1 MMPTTG
7 DVAGD
12 DRGPAFRIQ
21 AAVAQILSAGGAVA
35 GAGFLIGADVV
46 ITCAHV
52 VRAAGYGP
60 GSNVSLTFPHAAGV
74 SSVEGQV
81 LVEPWRAPDAN
92 DVAVLRL
99 RAPVGVS
106 PLPLGSS
113 AGCRGHRVRSFGFP
127 DQAPPGG
134 HFGYGMGGDLLPAPG
149 ADNGGGGLL
158 QLTEANDLTQGFS
171 GGPVVDEVTGLAVG
185 MVTAITAPDGYQRGQ
200 GIAYATPANVLR
212 EAWPAL
218 VEHDRSPYRGLEPF
232 TAEHAAEFHGRD
244 RAVEAVLSALAG
256 HGRALLLLGPSGS
269 GKSSLVQAGVL
280 PALSGGRLPGSDRWT
295 TVLVPRPGQDLGV
308 ELERHGLPGAAT
320 EGFVAAV
327 RRLSTARPGGGSER
341 IVLVIDQFE
350 EALTRPSASAL
361 DEVRE
366 LIDCDVPVSVMLVM
380 RDDFYSQLAAR
391 SPQLLEVLTPG
402 LVNIPATL
410 SPQDLQAIVV
420 RPAHEAGASFEAGLA
435 ERIIADVLAAD
446 PQGTAARRAS
456 VTLLAP
462 LELALDRLWERRV
475 DGRLTHTAYERIGE
489 ITGSLATWCNAAITQ
504 LPESHRAT
512 ARRIL
517 TALVRPA
524 DPDRHIP
531 ATRQQVPLNVLRELA
546 ADTSGTAPDIPSAE
560 EITDAVLASLTRHR
574 IVTTAARDPGP
585 PPTEVV
591 AELVHD
597 TLARD
602 WAELRDWVEQDRRFQ
617 TWLHRAEEQRTR
629 WTDRQHSDDLLHGT
643 DLAEGLDWSRQR
655 RIPSATAAFLA
666 ASRRR
671 QQAAVRRTRRLNA
684 VLAGL
689 LVAALALTGFA
700 FVQRRSAQVQQ
711 EVATARLLVSQA
723 EAARASDPRLA
734 LQLGIAAERIHSDS
748 QTRASLVETLTGTRY
763 AGTAS
768 GFSDD
773 VGAVAFSRNGILAT
787 ASSVRTTETASP
799 HVSTGP
805 NNNQGSDGSS
815 GRDESSETPSVTT
828 VTTTVI
834 TLWSLSDT
842 APPRRLSSRVHVDN
856 INSHLMV
863 FSPDGRFLLTAYDNG
878 SQVAVWDVSDP
889 AKPTLHTSWEA
900 IKGDDARSLAYS
912 PDGKILAVGSDSHDR
927 IALWDVSDPDRIR
940 PISAPFGAGT
950 RQMDSMAF
958 SSNGVLATGSDNS
971 VVLWDV
977 TAPARP
983 HRLGSP
989 LTGRSPVVF
998 APGRQLLAT
1007 RDKDPKSKNQN
1018 AFVLWDVSRPAAPK
1032 RLAER
1037 MTGNNAALAFSPKGD
1052 LAATA
1057 RFDGTT
1063 VLWDLTH
1070 PARPVTSGS
1079 PLTGH
1084 TDFVLSVAFSP
1095 DGRTLA
1101 TGSTDRTAMLWNL
1114 ADPGQPL
1121 PRGKTVA
1128 GAQSLAFRAGARA
1141 LASGAEDGSVV
1152 LWDMSDP
1159 ARPVKERTSVP
1170 GQASTLSPDGQSL
1183 AVYDHGTTTVWDISD
1198 ADHPVRR
1205 GPALPGSGSPALF
1218 SPDSRMLITGNKDK
1232 SMLWDL
1238 SKPAHPALRSKDL
1251 PAIIVLVATFSPDS
1265 HTLAISSIYDPDA
1278 EVALWNVSDPAHPAA
1293 RPRPLPAGDAAD
1305 VTAAAFS
1312 PDGRTLAVGRSDGT
1326 IILADVSQP
1335 DKPVRV
1341 GQPMAGPSDPNGN
1354 AAALS
1359 VTVAVIGM
1367 AFSGDGRT
1375 LATTNLTK
1383 TLLLWD
1389 VTDASNPHQ
1398 LAAPLPMPGQQVS
1411 GVEFSPDGKGL
1422 ATISFEGRAALW
1434 DLTGGTDLLDHAAA
1448 HACAI
1453 TGSGLDHA
1461 AWSRY
1466 VHALSYRPTCAS

>member
-1 MMPTTG
+1 MPQTG
-7 DVAGD
+7 DGG

-21 AAVAQILSAGGAVA
+21 AAVAQILTADGAVA
-35 GAGFLIGADVV
+35 GAGFLIAADVV

-52 VRAAGYGP
+52 VRAAGHGP
-60 GSNVSLTFPHAAGV
+60 GVGVSLAFPRAAGAP
-74 SSVEGQV
+74 SVEGQV
-81 LVEPWRAPDAN
+81 LVEAWRAPDAN
-92 DVAVLRL
+92 DVAVIRL
-99 RAPVGVS
+99 RGPVGVS

-134 HFGYGMGGDLLPAPG
+134 HFGYGTGGDLLPAPG
-149 ADNGGGGLL
+149 LDDSDGGLL

-171 GGPVVDEVTGLAVG
+171 GGPVVDEVTGLVVG

-200 GIAYATPANVLR
+200 GIAYATPAKVLR

-218 VEHDRSPYRGLEPF
+218 IENETSPYRGLEPF
-232 TAEHAAEFHGRD
+232 TTEHAAEFHGRD
-244 RAVEAVLSALAG
+244 TAVEAVLSALAG
-256 HGRALLLLGPSGS
+256 HERALLLLGPSGS
-269 GKSSLVQAGVL
+269 GKSSLIQAGLL
-280 PALSGGRLPGSDRWT
+280 PALSDGRLPGSDRWT
-295 TVLVPRPGQDLGV
+295 TVLVPRPGQDLSM
-308 ELERHGLPGAAT
+308 ELERHGLTGAAA
-320 EGFVAAV
+320 EGLVAAI
-327 RRLSTARPGGGSER
+327 RRASDAGPEGNSER

-361 DEVRE
+361 DSVRE
-366 LIDCDVPVSVMLVM
+366 LIDSAAPVSVILVM
-380 RDDFYSQLAAR
+380 RDDFYPQLAAQA
-391 SPQLLEVLTPG
+391 PQLLEVLTPG

-410 SPQDLQAIVV
+410 SPQDLQAIVA
-420 RPAHEAGASFEAGLA
+420 RPAQEAGASFEEGLA

-446 PQGTAARRAS
+446 PQSTAARRAP

-504 LPESHRAT
+504 LPESHRAV

-531 ATRQQVPLNVLRELA
+531 ATRQQVPLGVLRELA
-546 ADTSGTAPDIPSAE
+546 ADTADTAPDRQSAE
-560 EITDAVLASLTRHR
+560 EVTDAVLASLTRHR

-585 PPTEVV
+585 PPTGVV

-602 WAELRDWVEQDRRFQ
+602 WGELRTWVEQDRRFQ
-617 TWLHRAEEQRTR
+617 TWLHRAEEQRAR
-629 WTDRQHSDDLLHGT
+629 WRDRRHADDLLHGT

-655 RIPSATAAFLA
+655 RLPSATADFVA
-666 ASRRR
+666 ASRRS

-689 LVAALALTGFA
+689 LVVALALTGFA

-711 EVATARLLVSQA
+711 QVATARLLVSQA

-768 GFSDD
+768 GFSDE
-773 VGAVAFSRNGILAT
+773 VRAVAFSRNNILAT
-787 ASSVRTTETASP
+787 ASPVRTTSTASP
-799 HVSTGP
+799 DV
-805 NNNQGSDGSS
+805 SS
-815 GRDESSETPSVTT
+815 GPVGQARGGPSETPSETPSVTT

-842 APPRRLSSRVHVDN
+842 APPRRLSSRVRVDN
-856 INSHLMV
+856 INSDLMV
-863 FSPDGRFLLTAYDNG
+863 FSPDGRSLLTAYDNG
-878 SQVAVWDVSDP
+878 SKVAMWDVSDP
-889 AKPTLHTSWEA
+889 AKPVLRTSWEA
-900 IKGDDARSLAYS
+900 TKDDDVGSLAYS
-912 PDGKILAVGSDSHDR
+912 RDGSILAVGSDYHDR
-927 IALWDVSDPDRIR
+927 VSLWDASRPARIR
-940 PISAPFGAGT
+940 PIGAPFSAGT
-950 RQMDSMAF
+950 RQMDSVAF
-958 SSNGVLATGSDNS
+958 SSDSQVLAVGSDDS

-977 TAPARP
+977 TAPSRP

-998 APGRQLLAT
+998 APGRHLLAT
-1007 RDKDPKSKNQN
+1007 HDKDPKSHNQN
-1018 AFVLWDVSRPAAPK
+1018 AFVLWDVSRPTAPK
-1032 RLAER
+1032 RLGGR

-1052 LAATA
+1052 IAATA
-1057 RFDGTT
+1057 GFDGTT
-1063 VLWDLTH
+1063 VLWNLSH

-1079 PLTGH
+1079 PLTRH

-1101 TGSTDRTAMLWNL
+1101 TGSADHSAMLWNL
-1114 ADPGQPL
+1114 TDPGQPI
-1121 PRGKTVA
+1121 PRGKTIA
-1128 GAQSLAFRAGARA
+1128 GVQSLAFRAGTRA
-1141 LASGAEDGSVV
+1141 LASGAENNSVV

-1159 ARPVKERTSVP
+1159 ARPVKQRTGVP
-1170 GQASTLSPDGQSL
+1170 GEGGTLSSDGRVL
-1183 AVYDHGTTTVWDISD
+1183 AVFNHRTTTVWDISD
-1198 ADHPVRR
+1198 VKHPVRR
-1205 GPALPGSGSPALF
+1205 GPALSGSGGPALF
-1218 SPDSRMLITGNKDK
+1218 SPDGRMLITGDKDK

-1238 SKPAHPALRSKDL
+1238 SHPAHPVLRAKDL

-1265 HTLAISSIYDPDA
+1265 RTLAISSIYDFDA
-1278 EVALWNVSDPAHPAA
+1278 KVTLWDVADPTHPAA
-1293 RPRPLPAGDAAD
+1293 RPRPLQAGDAAD
-1305 VTAAAFS
+1305 ITALAFS
-1312 PDGRTLAVGRSDGT
+1312 PGGRTLAVGRSDGT
-1326 IILADVSQP
+1326 IALWDVAQP
-1335 DKPVRV
+1335 SKPARL

-1354 AAALS
+1354 TAALN

-1375 LATTNLTK
+1375 LATTNSTK

-1389 VTDASNPHQ
+1389 VTDSSNPHQ
-1398 LAAPLPMPGQQVS
+1398 LAAPLPMPGQQVLRL
-1411 GVEFSPDGKGL
+1411 VFTPDGTGL
-1422 ATISFEGRAALW
+1422 ATVSFEQRGALL
-1434 DLTGGTDLLDHAAA
+1434 DLTGGIDLLNHAAE

-1466 VHALSYRPTCAS
+1466 VHALSYRPTCVS

>member
-1 MMPTTG
+1 MPQTG
-7 DVAGD
+7 DDG

-21 AAVAQILSAGGAVA
+21 AAVGQILTADGAVA
-35 GAGFLIGADVV
+35 GAGFLIAADVV

-52 VRAAGYGP
+52 VRAAGHGP
-60 GSNVSLTFPHAAGV
+60 GTGVSLAFPHAAGAP
-74 SSVEGQV
+74 SVEGQV

-92 DVAVLRL
+92 DVAVIRL
-99 RAPVGVS
+99 RGPVGVS

-134 HFGYGMGGDLLPAPG
+134 HFGYGTGGDLLPAPG
-149 ADNGGGGLL
+149 VDNADGGLL
-158 QLTEANDLTQGFS
+158 QLTQANDLTQGFS
-171 GGPVVDEVTGLAVG
+171 GGPVVDEVTGLVVG

-218 VEHDRSPYRGLEPF
+218 IEHETSPYRGLEPF
-232 TAEHAAEFHGRD
+232 TTEHAADFHGRD
-244 RAVEAVLSALAG
+244 TAVEAVLAALAG
-256 HGRALLLLGPSGS
+256 HERALLLLGPSGS
-269 GKSSLVQAGVL
+269 GKSSLIQAGVL
-280 PALSGGRLPGSDRWT
+280 PALSDGRLPGSDRWT
-295 TVLVPRPGQDLGV
+295 TVLVPRPGQDLSV
-308 ELERHGLPGAAT
+308 ELERHGLTGVAA
-320 EGFVAAV
+320 EFVATI
-327 RRLSTARPGGGSER
+327 RRPSDAGPQGNSER

-361 DEVRE
+361 ESVRE
-366 LIDCDVPVSVMLVM
+366 LIDSVAPVSVILVM
-380 RDDFYSQLAAR
+380 RDDFYPQLAAQA
-391 SPQLLEVLTPG
+391 PQLLEVLTPG

-410 SPQDLQAIVV
+410 SPQDLHAIVV
-420 RPAHEAGASFEAGLA
+420 RPAHEAGASFEEGLA

-446 PQGTAARRAS
+446 PQNTAARRAP

-504 LPESHRAT
+504 LPESHHSV

-531 ATRQQVPLNVLRELA
+531 ATRQQVPLDVLRELA
-546 ADTSGTAPDIPSAE
+546 ADTADTAPDRQSAE
-560 EITDAVLASLTRHR
+560 EVTDAVLESLTRHR

-585 PPTEVV
+585 PPTGVV

-602 WAELRDWVEQDRRFQ
+602 WGELRTWVEQDRRFQ
-617 TWLHRAEEQRTR
+617 TWLHRAEEQRAR
-629 WTDRQHSDDLLHGT
+629 WRDRRHADDLLHGT

-655 RIPSATAAFLA
+655 RLPSATADFVA

-689 LVAALALTGFA
+689 LAVALALTGFA
-700 FVQRRSAQVQQ
+700 FVQRHSAQVQQ
-711 EVATARLLVSQA
+711 QVATARLLVSQA
-723 EAARASDPRLA
+723 EAARISDPRLA

-748 QTRASLVETLTGTRY
+748 QTQASLVETLTGTRY
-763 AGTAS
+763 AGTVS
-768 GFSDD
+768 GFSNS
-773 VGAVAFSRNGILAT
+773 VRAVAFSRNNILAT
-787 ASSVRTTETASP
+787 ASSVRTKTAASP
-799 HVSTGP
+799 DVSLAPANDRAQAGT
-805 NNNQGSDGSS
+805 SA
-815 GRDESSETPSVTT
+815 TPSVTT

-842 APPRRLSSRVHVDN
+842 APPRRLSSRVRVDN
-856 INSHLMV
+856 IDSDLMV
-863 FSPDGRFLLTAYDNG
+863 FSPDGRSLLTAYDN
-878 SQVAVWDVSDP
+878 SSKVAVWDVSDP
-889 AKPTLHTSWEA
+889 AKPVLRTSWEA
-900 IKGDDARSLAYS
+900 IKGDDVGSLAYS
-912 PDGKILAVGSDSHDR
+912 RDGSILAVGSDYHDR
-927 IALWDVSDPDRIR
+927 VALWDVSRPDRIR
-940 PISAPFGAGT
+940 PIGAPFSAGT
-950 RQMDSMAF
+950 RQMDSVAF
-958 SSNGVLATGSDNS
+958 SSDSQVLAVGSDSS

-977 TAPARP
+977 TAPTRP

-998 APGRQLLAT
+998 TPGRHLLAT
-1007 RDKDPKSKNQN
+1007 HDKDPKSHNQN

-1032 RLAER
+1032 RLGGR
-1037 MTGNNAALAFSPKGD
+1037 MTGNNAALAFSPKGVS
-1052 LAATA
+1052 AATA
-1057 RFDGTT
+1057 RYDGTT
-1063 VLWDLTH
+1063 VLWDLSH
-1070 PARPVTSGS
+1070 PDRPVASGS
-1079 PLTGH
+1079 PLTRH

-1095 DGRTLA
+1095 DGRTLV
-1101 TGSTDRTAMLWNL
+1101 TGSADHTAMLWNL
-1114 ADPGQPL
+1114 TDPGQPV

-1128 GAQSLAFRAGARA
+1128 GVQSLAFRAGARA
-1141 LASGAEDGSVV
+1141 LASGAENNSMI

-1159 ARPVKERTSVP
+1159 ARPVEQRTDVP
-1170 GQASTLSPDGQSL
+1170 GESGTLSSDGRVL
-1183 AVYDHGTTTVWDISD
+1183 AVVNHGTTTVWDISD
-1198 ADHPVRR
+1198 VKHPVRR
-1205 GPALPGSGSPALF
+1205 GPALPGSGGPALF
-1218 SPDSRMLITGNKDK
+1218 SPDGRMLITGDKDK

-1238 SKPAHPALRSKDL
+1238 SHPAQPALRAKDL
-1251 PAIIVLVATFSPDS
+1251 PASIVLVAAFSPDS
-1265 HTLAISSIYDPDA
+1265 HTLAISNIYDPGA
-1278 EVALWNVSDPAHPAA
+1278 EVTLWDVADPTHPA
-1293 RPRPLPAGDAAD
+1293 PRPQPLQAGDAAD
-1305 VTAAAFS
+1305 ITAVAFS
-1312 PDGRTLAVGRSDGT
+1312 PGGRTLAVGRSDGT
-1326 IILADVSQP
+1326 IALWDVAQP
-1335 DKPVRV
+1335 SKPARL

-1354 AAALS
+1354 TAALN

-1367 AFSGDGRT
+1367 AFSADGRT
-1375 LATTNLTK
+1375 LATANSTK

-1389 VTDASNPHQ
+1389 VTDFSNPHQ
-1398 LAAPLPMPGQQVS
+1398 LAAPLPMPGQQVLTL
-1411 GVEFSPDGKGL
+1411 VFAPDGTGL
-1422 ATISFEGRAALW
+1422 ATVSFEQRAALW
-1434 DLTGGTDLLDHAAA
+1434 DLTGGIDLLNHAAQ

-1466 VHALSYRPTCAS
+1466 VHALSYRKTCVS